1 LNTPARTARTA
12 IIPIT
17 IAIYVNVEPLI
28 IPSIVEVSDEV
39 VLVEVALD
47 CMILLTCSARVSMIY
62 VIPIEIDSLVI
73 VIFPTA
79 RLSIFA
85 D

>member
-1 LNTPARTARTA
+1 M
-12 IIPIT
+12 
-17 IAIYVNVEPLI
+17 NVEPLI

-39 VLVEVALD
+39 VVVEVVLD